1 MAATEVKVDVKYLGK
16 YRDTLNVAF
25 WLRLRLRM
33 YVRGVCWLEEANENN
48 RDVEKRYVEKRAK
61 RRSKKGA
68 IVGTLTKPTLLDK
81 RFVYSIGLSVGFL
94 R

>member
-48 RDVEKRYVEKRAK
+48 RDVEKRHVEKREQKDAA
-61 RRSKKGA
+61 RRG
-68 IVGTLTKPTLLDK
+68 LLWA
-81 RFVYSIGLSVGFL
+81 RRQSRHY
-94 R
+94 

>member
-33 YVRGVCWLEEANENN
+33 YVRGVCWWLEEANENN
-48 RDVEKRYVEKRAK
+48 RDVEKRYVEKREQKDAA
-61 RRSKKGA
+61 RRG
-68 IVGTLTKPTLLDK
+68 LL
-81 RFVYSIGLSVGFL
+81 
-94 R
+94 

>member
-16 YRDTLNVAF
+16 YRDTLTVAF

-48 RDVEKRYVEKRAK
+48 RDVEKRYVEKREQKDAA
-61 RRSKKGA
+61 RRA
-68 IVGTLTKPTLLDK
+68 LLWA
-81 RFVYSIGLSVGFL
+81 RRQSRQY
-94 R
+94 